1 MRPNRDNTHT
11 PVHTQSN
18 IRLSQMSY
26 WWQAQVANEVA
37 AAVAKVTNKR
47 QPRSW
52 PGPGPEEEKWNQYVD
67 RATPPKPG
75 TSRGNLFYDGG
86 WMRYGEFQD
95 VAYNEAKCKAK
106 AIEHGYTDFTTAV
119 VMSNAKTKQEAA
131 KFAEQGRGV
140 NHKAHEAY
148 GDIALRTAILATLNA
163 SVRRQDCAKQPQASQ
178 QRSTAGAA
186 EAEEKVAEKETKGEK
201 AKELQLAKEKEKE
214 AKAKATKEK
223 GQTGGR
229 RRNRCE
235 PSVTPSNRP
244 AQRQRGA
251 SRILGAK

>member
-1 MRPNRDNTHT
+1 MRPNGGNTHT

-67 RATPPKPG
+67 KATPPKPG

-148 GDIALRTAILATLNA
+148 GDIALRTAILADPEC
-163 SVRRQDCAKQPQASQ
+163 VRKTPGLRKATTGESAKEHGG
-178 QRSTAGAA
+178 RGRGGGKGGGKGDKGGKGKGAA
-186 EAEEKVAEKETKGEK
+186 IGKG
-201 AKELQLAKEKEKE
+201 
-214 AKAKATKEK
+214 K
-223 GQTGGR
+223 GKGGKGKGDKGKGSNWRQT
-229 RRNRCE
+229 
-235 PSVTPSNRP
+235 
-244 AQRQRGA
+244 AQ
-251 SRILGAK
+251 